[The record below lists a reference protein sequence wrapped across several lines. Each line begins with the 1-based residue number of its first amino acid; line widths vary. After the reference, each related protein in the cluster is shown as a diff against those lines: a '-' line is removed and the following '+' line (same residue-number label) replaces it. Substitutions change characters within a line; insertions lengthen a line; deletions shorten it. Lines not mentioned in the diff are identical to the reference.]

1 MTSPTLDTEA
11 LDRAVADLRENA
23 GTWTATPL
31 AERVELLERLLP
43 RIADGAEDM
52 VAACA
57 RAKGYA
63 PDSPW
68 AAEDWAGAPWAL
80 AQTTSAYLRVL
91 RRIAAGREPLGARAV
106 RERNG
111 RTVVDVFPATG
122 WDGLLLNG
130 FTARVWTRPG
140 TTAAGVRD
148 RAARAYR
155 GRPAEPGVAL
165 VLGAGNV
172 AAITALDILHKLYVD
187 GQVVLAKMNPVNA
200 YLRPRFERVF
210 GEFVLRGWLRFVDGG
225 AAEGAHLA
233 AHEGVDSIHVTG
245 SERTHDAI
253 VWGTDERAEERRRAD
268 TPLNT
273 KPFSSELG
281 GVSPCVV
288 VPGPWSD
295 ADFRFQAEHIVTS
308 KMNNSGHNCVAS
320 QILVLPRGWDG
331 TERLLAEI
339 RRVLRALPARTD
351 YYPGADRRLAA
362 VRTAHPEAEVHG
374 EGDGRLLVPDISG
387 VPDVSGTADSSGAPG
402 LPGVPDSSDSSDSS
416 GSSGVSGADDL
427 DMLLTDEVFGS
438 ALGVVR
444 LSGDT
449 PDAFLRE
456 AVAFANRHLPGTL
469 GATLLVHPRTEKD
482 HRTSVEAAVADLRY
496 GTIGVNCWS
505 AIGFLLGYTPW
516 GAHPG
521 HTRRSIGSG
530 VGFVHNAF
538 MLAEEDIEKTVLR
551 APFAPAPRGLFT
563 GSPSLS
569 PRPPYF
575 VTHRTGVTTLRRVT
589 RFTAAPGLAKLPGVL
604 ASALRG

>member
-1 MTSPTLDTEA
+1 MTPLILDIEA
-11 LDRAVADLRENA
+11 LDRAVAELREGA
-23 GTWTATPL
+23 GTWAATPL
-31 AERVELLERLLP
+31 PERIGLLERLLP
-43 RIADGAEDM
+43 RIADAAEDM

-80 AQTTSAYLRVL
+80 ARTASAYLQVL
-91 RRIAAGREPLGARAV
+91 RRIAAGKEPLDVRAV
-106 RERNG
+106 RERDG

-130 FTARVWTRPG
+130 FTAQVRTRPG
-140 TTAAGVRD
+140 TTAAGVRS
-148 RAARAYR
+148 RAAAAYR
-155 GRPAEPGVAL
+155 GRPADPGVAL

-172 AAITALDILHKLYVD
+172 AAITALDVLHKLYVD

-200 YLRPRFERVF
+200 YLRPHFERVF
-210 GEFVLRGWLRFVDGG
+210 GEFVQRGWVRFVDGG
-225 AAEGAHLA
+225 APEGAHLA
-233 AHEGVDSIHVTG
+233 AHAGVDSIHVTG

-253 VWGTDERAEERRRAD
+253 VWGTDEKAGERRRAD

-288 VPGPWSD
+288 VPGPWSA

-320 QILVLPRGWDG
+320 QILVLPRAWDG

-339 RRVLRALPARTD
+339 RRILRELPARTD

-362 VRTAHPEAEVHG
+362 VRAAHPEAEAHG
-374 EGDGRLLVPDISG
+374 GDDRRLLVPD
-387 VPDVSGTADSSGAPG
+387 VPVADGRDV
-402 LPGVPDSSDSSDSS
+402 
-416 GSSGVSGADDL
+416 
-427 DMLLTDEVFGS
+427 LLTDEVFGS

-444 LSGDT
+444 LPGAT

-456 AVAFANRHLPGTL
+456 AVAFADERLPGTL
-469 GATLLVHPRTEKD
+469 GATLLVHPKTEKE
-482 HRTSVEAAVADLRY
+482 HRAAVEAAVAGLRY

-505 AIGFLLGYTPW
+505 AIGFLLGHTPW

-521 HTRRSIGSG
+521 HTRRAIGSG
-530 VGFVHNAF
+530 IGFVHNAF
-538 MLAEEDIEKTVLR
+538 MLADDDIEKTVLR

-569 PRPPYF
+569 PRPPHF
-575 VTHRTGVTTLRRVT
+575 VTHRTGVTTLKRVT
-589 RFTAAPGLAKLPGVL
+589 LFTAAPSLAKLPGVL

>member
-1 MTSPTLDTEA
+1 MTPHVLDTEP
-11 LDRAVADLRENA
+11 LDRAVAELRKGA
-23 GTWTATPL
+23 GTWAAAPL
-31 AERVELLERLLP
+31 TERVALLERLLP
-43 RIADGAEDM
+43 RIADGARDM

-80 AQTTSAYLRVL
+80 AQTASAYLRVL
-91 RRIAAGREPLGARAV
+91 RRVAAGGEPVEARAV
-106 RERNG
+106 REHDG
-111 RTVVDVFPATG
+111 RVAVDVFPATG

-140 TTAAGVRD
+140 TTPDGVRRRAAG
-148 RAARAYR
+148 AYR
-155 GRPAEPGVAL
+155 GEPAAPGVAL

-172 AAITALDILHKLYVD
+172 AAITALDVLHKLYVD

-200 YLRPRFERVF
+200 YLRPHFERVF
-210 GEFVLRGWLRFVDGG
+210 AEFILRGWVRFVDGG

-233 AHEGVDSIHVTG
+233 AHEGVDGIHVTG

-253 VWGTDERAEERRRAD
+253 VWGTDEEAEERRRAD
-268 TPLNT
+268 KPLNA

-288 VPGPWSD
+288 TPGPWSA

-320 QILVLPRGWDG
+320 QILVLPRDWDG
-331 TERLLAEI
+331 TERLLNEI
-339 RRVLRALPARTD
+339 RRILRELPARTD

-362 VRTAHPEAEVHG
+362 VRAAHPEAEAH
-374 EGDGRLLVPDISG
+374 GDGDCRILVPDVTVADG
-387 VPDVSGTADSSGAPG
+387 PDT
-402 LPGVPDSSDSSDSS
+402 
-416 GSSGVSGADDL
+416 
-427 DMLLTDEVFGS
+427 MLTDEVFGS

-444 LSGDT
+444 LPGDT
-449 PDAFLRE
+449 PEAFLAE
-456 AVAFANRHLPGTL
+456 AVAFANDRLPGTL
-469 GATLLVHPRTEKD
+469 GATLLVHPRTERA
-482 HRTSVEAAVADLRY
+482 HRAAVDAAVAGLRY
-496 GTIGVNCWS
+496 GTVGVNCWS

-516 GAHPG
+516 GAYPG

-538 MLAEEDIEKTVLR
+538 MLADADIEKTVLR
-551 APFAPAPRGLFT
+551 APFAPAPRGLLG

-575 VTHRTGVTTLRRVT
+575 VTNRTGATTLERVT
-589 RFTAAPGLAKLPGVL
+589 RFTTAPALTKLPAVF